1 MKNGVNEMLNDF
13 MKNIDVVSQTQKV
26 IGEEMVTSDGTVIIP
41 VSKVSMG
48 FGGGGSEFGAK
59 AEPNTG
65 GGVAGGVKVSP
76 EAFLV
81 ISGGNVRLIPIGG
94 TSTPLDK
101 AIDMIPGLIDKVNTM
116 FIKKHQ
122 DKENT
127 IDND

>member
-1 MKNGVNEMLNDF
+1 MKNGINEMLSDF
-13 MKNIDVVSQTQKV
+13 MKNIDVVSQTKKV
-26 IGEEMVTSDGTVIIP
+26 IGDEMRMSDGTIIIP

-48 FGGGGSEFGAK
+48 FGGGGSEFGSK
-59 AEPNTG
+59 EVPNAG
-65 GGVAGGVKVSP
+65 GGVGGGVKVTP

-81 ISGGNVRLIPIGG
+81 INSGNVRLIPVGG

-116 FIKKHQ
+116 FIKKNA

-127 IDND
+127 IDNA